1 LFQAVYFQAAY
12 FQDHPMRKLVLL
24 CGAFLLASCDSAYL
38 ATMEKVGLH
47 QRDILVDRIENTQ
60 KAQQDG
66 QQQFKDALAQF
77 KSVVSING
85 GELEATYEKLND
97 EYEDSESAA
106 NDIHARIAKVESV
119 SEALFDEWQQEIEQ
133 YQNASLKR
141 ESAAKLKQTKQEYS
155 RLIAAMKK
163 AEKSLDP
170 ALKAMHDQ
178 VLYLKHNLNARAI
191 ASLKGELKTI
201 DTNVSVLLADMQR
214 SIDES
219 DRFIAKLKQQ

>member
-1 LFQAVYFQAAY
+1 
-12 FQDHPMRKLVLL
+12 MRKLLLL
-24 CGAFLLASCDSAYL
+24 CGALLLAGCDSAYL
-38 ATMEKVGLH
+38 ATMEKVGVH
-47 QRDILVDRIENTQ
+47 KRDILVDRIEDTQ
-60 KAQQDG
+60 KAQQEG

-77 KSVVSING
+77 KSVVSVNG
-85 GELEATYEKLND
+85 GELEAVYEKLNG

-106 NDIHARIAKVESV
+106 NDIHAHIAKVESV

-141 ESAAKLKQTKQEYS
+141 DSATKLKQTKQEYS

-201 DTNVSVLLADMQR
+201 DTNVSTLLADMQR

>member
-1 LFQAVYFQAAY
+1 
-12 FQDHPMRKLVLL
+12 MRKLLFLL
-24 CGAFLLASCDSAYL
+24 CGAMLLASCDTAYL
-38 ATMEKVGLH
+38 ATMEKVGVH
-47 QRDILVDRIENTQ
+47 KRDILVDRIEDTQ
-60 KAQQDG
+60 ESQQEG

-85 GELEATYEKLND
+85 GELESVYEKLNS
-97 EYEDSESAA
+97 EYEDSEAAA
-106 NDIHARIAKVESV
+106 NEIHDRIAKVESV
-119 SEALFDEWQQEIEQ
+119 SDALFSEWQDEIEQ
-133 YQNASLKR
+133 YSNAQMKR
-141 ESAAKLKQTKQEYS
+141 DSSAKLKQTKQEYS

-201 DTNVSVLLADMQR
+201 DANVSTLLTNMQR

-219 DRFIAKLKQQ
+219 DRFIAKLKQQQ

>member
-1 LFQAVYFQAAY
+1 
-12 FQDHPMRKLVLL
+12 MRKILLL
-24 CGAFLLASCDSAYL
+24 CGFALLVGCDSAYL
-38 ATMEKVGLH
+38 ATMEKVGVH
-47 QRDILVDRIENTQ
+47 KRDILVDRIEDTQ
-60 KAQQDG
+60 KSQQEG

-85 GELEATYEKLND
+85 GELESVYEKLNG

-106 NDIHARIAKVESV
+106 NNIHDRIAKVESV
-119 SEALFDEWQQEIEQ
+119 SDALFNEWQDEIEQ
-133 YQNASLKR
+133 YSNASMKR
-141 ESAAKLKQTKQEYS
+141 DSTAKLKQTKQEYA
-155 RLIAAMKK
+155 RLIATMKK
-163 AEKSLDP
+163 SEKSLDP
-170 ALKAMHDQ
+170 ALTAMHDQ

-201 DTNVSVLLADMQR
+201 DANVSTLLTNMQR

>member
-1 LFQAVYFQAAY
+1 
-12 FQDHPMRKLVLL
+12 MRKLFLL
-24 CGAFLLASCDSAYL
+24 CSVILLASCDSAYL
-38 ATMEKVGLH
+38 ATMEKVGFH
-47 QRDILVDRIENTQ
+47 KRDILVSRIEDTQ
-60 KAQQDG
+60 KSQQEG

-85 GELEATYEKLND
+85 GELEAVYDKLNS

-106 NDIHARIAKVESV
+106 NEIHNRIAKVESV
-119 SEALFDEWQQEIEQ
+119 SAALFDEWQDEIEQ
-133 YQNASLKR
+133 YSNAAMKR
-141 ESAAKLKQTKQEYS
+141 DSTAKLKQTRQEYS

-170 ALKAMHDQ
+170 ALTALHDQ

-201 DTNVSVLLADMQR
+201 DANIGTLLTNMQR

-219 DRFIAKLKQQ
+219 DKFIAKLKQQ

>member
-1 LFQAVYFQAAY
+1 
-12 FQDHPMRKLVLL
+12 MRKLLLL
-24 CGAFLLASCDSAYL
+24 CGFALLVGCDSAYL
-38 ATMEKVGLH
+38 ATMEKVGVH
-47 QRDILVDRIENTQ
+47 KRDILVDRIEDTQ
-60 KAQQDG
+60 KSQQEG

-85 GELEATYEKLND
+85 GELESVYEKLNG

-106 NDIHARIAKVESV
+106 NNIHDRIAKVESV
-119 SEALFDEWQQEIEQ
+119 SDALFNEWQDEIEQ
-133 YQNASLKR
+133 YSNASMKR
-141 ESAAKLKQTKQEYS
+141 DSTAKLKQTKQEYA
-155 RLIAAMKK
+155 RLIATMKK
-163 AEKSLDP
+163 SEKSLDP
-170 ALKAMHDQ
+170 ALTAMHDQ

-201 DTNVSVLLADMQR
+201 DANVSTLLTNMQR

>member
-1 LFQAVYFQAAY
+1 
-12 FQDHPMRKLVLL
+12 MRKLFLL
-24 CGAFLLASCDSAYL
+24 CSAILLASCDSAYL
-38 ATMEKVGLH
+38 ATMEKVGFH
-47 QRDILVDRIENTQ
+47 KRDILVSRIEDTQ
-60 KAQQDG
+60 KSQQEG

-77 KSVVSING
+77 KSVVSISG
-85 GELEATYEKLND
+85 GELEAVYDKLNS

-106 NDIHARIAKVESV
+106 NEIHDRIAKVESV
-119 SEALFDEWQQEIEQ
+119 SAALFDEWQDEIEQ
-133 YQNASLKR
+133 YSNAAMKR
-141 ESAAKLKQTKQEYS
+141 DSTAKLKQTRQEYS

-170 ALKAMHDQ
+170 ALTAMHDQ

-201 DTNVSVLLADMQR
+201 DANVTTLLANMQR

-219 DRFIAKLKQQ
+219 DKFITKLKQQ

>member
-1 LFQAVYFQAAY
+1 MFQE
-12 FQDHPMRKLVLL
+12 HPMRKLLLL
-24 CGAFLLASCDSAYL
+24 CGAVLLASCDSAYL
-38 ATMEKVGLH
+38 ATMEKVGVH
-47 QRDILVDRIENTQ
+47 KRDILVGRIEDTQ
-60 KAQQDG
+60 QAQQEG

-85 GELEATYEKLND
+85 GELEAVYEKLND

-106 NDIHARIAKVESV
+106 NAIHDRIAKVESV
-119 SEALFDEWQQEIEQ
+119 SSALFDEWQDEIEQ
-133 YQNASLKR
+133 YSNAAMKR
-141 ESAAKLKQTKQEYS
+141 DSTAKLKQTKQEYS

-170 ALKAMHDQ
+170 ALTAMHDQ

-201 DTNVSVLLADMQR
+201 DANVSALLANMQR